1 MYITNLAAYFTYAY
15 YDSKWAYG
23 TILFLVTSGCQSV
36 NRVSPS
42 DSKIQ
47 QQFGWMAQLSHN
59 QMLQQVRKKKQ
70 YQTLN
75 LVPRP
80 LLDYILQLRKKTD
93 FSPQL

>member
-1 MYITNLAAYFTYAY
+1 MYITNLAAHFTYAY

-23 TILFLVTSGCQSV
+23 TVLFLVTSGCQSV

-59 QMLQQVRKKKQ
+59 QML
-70 YQTLN
+70 
-75 LVPRP
+75 
-80 LLDYILQLRKKTD
+80 
-93 FSPQL
+93 